1 MDQRILFSQLIMTA
15 LEGLNAFLEAWEG
28 IFQHLPF
35 KKDIP
40 LLPGPF
46 GTDTS
51 RFLLVKMSHML
62 ETVAPGYAYGTP
74 TSFQM
79 VISN

>member
-1 MDQRILFSQLIMTA
+1 MTS

-35 KKDIP
+35 KKDNP
-40 LLPGPF
+40 LLPGAF

-51 RFLLVKMSHML
+51 RFLYAKMSRML
-62 ETVAPGYAYGTP
+62 ETVASKELLWPQLEITIRKLVGVP
-74 TSFQM
+74 
-79 VISN
+79 